1 MNTKALRQ
9 KVLDLAIHGKLV
21 PPACRQAG
29 KSLENIPA
37 EKEGQWFVY
46 VIECVDGSFYKGF
59 TTDLIKRY
67 KQHCAGIGAEWTKT
81 HKPKQLFYWEIHYSE
96 KSAIER
102 EKYLKSGCGREW
114 FKNEVVDKPENWE
127 SATVLLEKIRA
138 EKAEKIKK
146 GLPAGR
152 RGELKADKKDSFIFT
167 KECEF
172 DEDKLGKCS
181 SGTRHKRHYE
191 QFADGT
197 VKDIEDEIPFE
208 VPEGWA
214 WCRLGEICEV
224 SSAKRVLQQDWK
236 TSGIPFYRAREIA
249 QLSNNETV
257 KDDLFITFE
266 LYNELKQKYGVPI
279 AGDLMVSAVGTIGK
293 VYIVKDTDC
302 FYYKDASVICF
313 SKKEKSIDSLY
324 LKLCCESDFLQE
336 QMYSQSKGTTVDTIT
351 INKAQNYLIPLPPIF
366 EQQKIVHS
374 IQDFF
379 GHIGIL
385 EQNKSELQ
393 FLINAAKSK
402 ILDLAIHGKLVP
414 QDPNDEPAEE
424 LLKRIATSDN
434 RPYEKVDEE
443 PFEIPDSWRWVKLN
457 DLAEIARGG
466 SPRPIQDYITE
477 DKDGINWIK
486 IGDTIEESKYITSA
500 KEKIKPEGKKH
511 SRFVH
516 AGDFLLTNSM
526 SFGRPYILKI
536 DGCIHDGWLVFA
548 NIKECL
554 LQDYLY
560 YALSSAYIYE
570 TFSNVAA
577 GSTVKNLK
585 SDTVKQ
591 VDFPLPPLS
600 EQKRIV
606 EAIEN
611 MYEVLD
617 QIQNNLV

>member
-9 KVLDLAIHGKLV
+9 KILDLAIHGKLV

-172 DEDKLGKCS
+172 DEDKPGKCS
-181 SGTRHKRHYE
+181 AGTRHKRHYE
-191 QFADGT
+191 KFADGT

-214 WCRLGEICEV
+214 WCRLTNVAITELGKTLDAKKNKGESYDYLCALNVKWYTFDFTTLKQIRLEEKEKERYLVRKGDLLICEGGDV
-224 SSAKRVLQQDWK
+224 GRSAIW
-236 TSGIPFYRAREIA
+236 
-249 QLSNNETV
+249 
-257 KDDLFITFE
+257 
-266 LYNELKQKYGVPI
+266 
-279 AGDLMVSAVGTIGK
+279 
-293 VYIVKDTDC
+293 
-302 FYYKDASVICF
+302 
-313 SKKEKSIDSLY
+313 
-324 LKLCCESDFLQE
+324 ESDNPIYYQNALHRVRFYQSINQYFFL
-336 QMYSQSKGTTVDTIT
+336 YVLNHYKNLGLIDDVSGGVTIKHFT
-351 INKAQNYLIPLPPIF
+351 QNSMQKLLFPLPPLAEQERIVSVIKSIF
-366 EQQKIVHS
+366 SQI
-374 IQDFF
+374 DT
-379 GHIGIL
+379 L
-385 EQNKSELQ
+385 DQNKSDLQ
-393 FLINAAKSK
+393 TAIKQTKSK
-402 ILDLAIHGKLVP
+402 ILDIAIHGKLVP

-434 RPYEKVDEE
+434 RPYEKIEE
-443 PFEIPDSWRWVKLN
+443 EVPFDIPDSWKWVKLGKICDYGKCIN
-457 DLAEIARGG
+457 VNSSDLHPDDWILDLEDIEKDTGKIISFHTFEERKSGSTKHRFNKGQVLYSKLRPYLNKVVIA
-466 SPRPIQDYITE
+466 P
-477 DKDGINWIK
+477 KDGFCTSEIMPLDFN
-486 IGDTIEESKYITSA
+486 GLLLPKYAQILLMSTYFLEMVNMVTYGVKMPRLGTNDA
-500 KEKIKPEGKKH
+500 KNMQI
-511 SRFVH
+511 
-516 AGDFLLTNSM
+516 
-526 SFGRPYILKI
+526 
-536 DGCIHDGWLVFA
+536 
-548 NIKECL
+548 
-554 LQDYLY
+554 
-560 YALSSAYIYE
+560 
-570 TFSNVAA
+570 
-577 GSTVKNLK
+577 
-585 SDTVKQ
+585 
-591 VDFPLPPLS
+591 PLPPLA
-600 EQKRIV
+600 EQHRIV
-606 EAIEN
+606 AKIE
-611 MYEVLD
+611 ELFSQLD
-617 QIQNNLV
+617 QIQNNLI

>member
-21 PPACRQAG
+21 PPAYRQAG

-208 VPEGWA
+208 VPDGWA
-214 WCRLGEICEV
+214 WIRQKNLGIALNGKAFKPSDWTKKGLPIVRIQNLNDKNAPYNYYDKDVDETFLLHGGELLFAWSGTPGTSFGAHIWDKGE
-224 SSAKRVLQQDWK
+224 AVLNQHIFKILFD
-236 TSGIPFYRAREIA
+236 
-249 QLSNNETV
+249 ET
-257 KDDLFITFE
+257 I
-266 LYNELKQKYGVPI
+266 
-279 AGDLMVSAVGTIGK
+279 
-293 VYIVKDTDC
+293 
-302 FYYKDASVICF
+302 
-313 SKKEKSIDSLY
+313 
-324 LKLCCESDFLQE
+324 
-336 QMYSQSKGTTVDTIT
+336 
-351 INKAQNYLIPLPPIF
+351 INKIFYKYCLNNQVEKLIEVAHGSAGLAHITKNMFDEVLIPLPPYNEQLRIVTEF
-366 EQQKIVHS
+366 EKIIS
-374 IQDFF
+374 
-379 GHIGIL
+379 
-385 EQNKSELQ
+385 
-393 FLINAAKSK
+393 LINYINDNKTELNDTIKQTKSK

>member
-21 PPACRQAG
+21 PPAYRQAG

-214 WCRLGEICEV
+214 WCRLPSICRKAITDGTHNSPTTYDKGDFLYITAKNIKADKIDLSNV
-224 SSAKRVLQQDWK
+224 SYVS
-236 TSGIPFYRAREIA
+236 REIHEEIYNRCPPE
-249 QLSNNETV
+249 LNDVLLT
-257 KDDLFITFE
+257 KD
-266 LYNELKQKYGVPI
+266 
-279 AGDLMVSAVGTIGK
+279 GTIGE
-293 VYIVKDTDC
+293 VAVNN
-302 FYYKDASVICF
+302 
-313 SKKEKSIDSLY
+313 
-324 LKLCCESDFLQE
+324 LQE
-336 QMYSQSKGTTVDTIT
+336 PFSLLSSVALIKPAKNILPWYIAYVLKSNYLQSTMRQSAKGVALKRIILEQ
-351 INKAQNYLIPLPPIF
+351 INTFLIPLPPF
-366 EQQKIVHS
+366 AEQERIVLAIEQFYNKIN
-374 IQDFF
+374 
-379 GHIGIL
+379 IL
-385 EQNKSELQ
+385 EESKSELQ
-393 FLINAAKSK
+393 TAIKQAKSK

-434 RPYEKVDEE
+434 RPYEKMEE
-443 PFEIPDSWRWVKLN
+443 EFDYEIPKNWRFCKVKDVCSVIMGQSPEGEAVSDDKNGMEFHQGKICFGKKYLEESSSFTKHITKIAPKDSVLLCVRAPVGIVN
-457 DLAEIARGG
+457 
-466 SPRPIQDYITE
+466 ITE
-477 DKDGINWIK
+477 REICIGRGLCAVIPKYTIN
-486 IGDTIEESKYITSA
+486 S
-500 KEKIKPEGKKH
+500 
-511 SRFVH
+511 
-516 AGDFLLTNSM
+516 DFW
-526 SFGRPYILKI
+526 FY
-536 DGCIHDGWLVFA
+536 WLQS
-548 NIKECL
+548 
-554 LQDYLY
+554 LQ
-560 YALSSAYIYE
+560 
-570 TFSNVAA
+570 SN
-577 GSTVKNLK
+577 
-585 SDTVKQ
+585 
-591 VDFPLPPLS
+591 F
-600 EQKRIV
+600 EQKATGTTFRAISVDVIKNQIVAIPPHEEQNRIV
-606 EAIEN
+606 NKINEL
-611 MYEVLD
+611 YEQLDEIVL
-617 QIQNNLV
+617 NLV

>member
-9 KVLDLAIHGKLV
+9 KVLDLAIQGKLV
-21 PPACRQAG
+21 PQNP
-29 KSLENIPA
+29 N
-37 EKEGQWFVY
+37 
-46 VIECVDGSFYKGF
+46 D
-59 TTDLIKRY
+59 
-67 KQHCAGIGAEWTKT
+67 
-81 HKPKQLFYWEIHYSE
+81 
-96 KSAIER
+96 
-102 EKYLKSGCGREW
+102 
-114 FKNEVVDKPENWE
+114 E

-146 GLPAGR
+146 G
-152 RGELKADKKDSFIFT
+152 ELKADKKDSFIFVGS
-167 KECEF
+167 
-172 DEDKLGKCS
+172 D
-181 SGTRHKRHYE
+181 KRHYE

-208 VPEGWA
+208 VPDGWA
-214 WCRLGEICEV
+214 WCRLGE
-224 SSAKRVLQQDWK
+224 L
-236 TSGIPFYRAREIA
+236 FYHTTGKA
-249 QLSNNETV
+249 LKKSNNKGSLRKYITTSNLYWNKFDFTEVREMYFT
-257 KDDLFITFE
+257 DDE
-266 LYNELKQKYGVPI
+266 LDKCTIKKGDLVLCNGGDVGRAAIWNYNEDICYQNH
-279 AGDLMVSAVGTIGK
+279 VSRLRPKIEGINN
-293 VYIVKDTDC
+293 
-302 FYYKDASVICF
+302 
-313 SKKEKSIDSLY
+313 SLY
-324 LKLCCESDFLQE
+324 LYLLMFYKE
-336 QMYSQSKGTTVDTIT
+336 QGMLNGKGVGIT
-351 INKAQNYLIPLPPIF
+351 SLSANDLLSAIFPLPPLNEQNSIVTSIENIF
-366 EQQKIVHS
+366 EQIEHLDQ
-374 IQDFF
+374 
-379 GHIGIL
+379 
-385 EQNKSELQ
+385 EKSDLQ
-393 FLINAAKSK
+393 TIIKQTKSK

-424 LLKRIATSDN
+424 LLKRIVTSDN
-434 RPYEKVDEE
+434 RPYEKVYEE
-443 PFEIPDSWRWVKLN
+443 PFDIPDSWKWVKLN

-486 IGDTIEESKYITSA
+486 IGDTSEESKYITSA
-500 KEKIKPEGKKH
+500 KEKIKPEGKRH

-548 NIKECL
+548 NIKECI

-591 VDFPLPPLS
+591 VTFPLPPLP
-600 EQKRIV
+600 EQQRII

-611 MYEVLD
+611 MYEVLG
-617 QIQNNLV
+617 QIQNNLI

>member
-1 MNTKALRQ
+1 MNTKSLRQ

-21 PPACRQAG
+21 PQNP
-29 KSLENIPA
+29 N
-37 EKEGQWFVY
+37 
-46 VIECVDGSFYKGF
+46 D
-59 TTDLIKRY
+59 
-67 KQHCAGIGAEWTKT
+67 
-81 HKPKQLFYWEIHYSE
+81 
-96 KSAIER
+96 
-102 EKYLKSGCGREW
+102 
-114 FKNEVVDKPENWE
+114 E

-146 GLPAGR
+146 G
-152 RGELKADKKDSFIFT
+152 ELKADKKDSFIFVGS
-167 KECEF
+167 
-172 DEDKLGKCS
+172 D
-181 SGTRHKRHYE
+181 KRHYE

-214 WCRLGEICEV
+214 WCRLKEVCTVFGRIGFRGYTRDDLVEKGNGAITLSPSNLINMKLDLTDCTYISWPKYEESPEIQLDINDIV
-224 SSAKRVLQQDWK
+224 VVKTGSSYGK
-236 TSGIPFYRAREIA
+236 TSLVDNLTEKTTLNP
-249 QLSNNETV
+249 Q
-257 KDDLFITFE
+257 
-266 LYNELKQKYGVPI
+266 
-279 AGDLMVSAVGTIGK
+279 LMVLKERKCNSKYLCYFLNTQYMRKHFEDLVNGTAIPN
-293 VYIVKDTDC
+293 
-302 FYYKDASVICF
+302 F
-313 SKKEKSIDSLY
+313 SQEKFGM
-324 LKLCCESDFLQE
+324 KLF
-336 QMYSQSKGTTVDTIT
+336 
-351 INKAQNYLIPLPPIF
+351 PLPPAS
-366 EQQKIVHS
+366 EQEKIVS
-374 IQDFF
+374 RIELIFDK
-379 GHIGIL
+379 IDLL
-385 EQNKSELQ
+385 ENDKENLDTIIKQT
-393 FLINAAKSK
+393 KSK

-434 RPYEKVDEE
+434 RPYEKVEEE

-548 NIKECL
+548 NIKEYL

-591 VDFPLPPLS
+591 VDFPIPPLS

>member
-9 KVLDLAIHGKLV
+9 KILDLAIHGKLV
-21 PPACRQAG
+21 PQNP
-29 KSLENIPA
+29 N
-37 EKEGQWFVY
+37 
-46 VIECVDGSFYKGF
+46 D
-59 TTDLIKRY
+59 
-67 KQHCAGIGAEWTKT
+67 
-81 HKPKQLFYWEIHYSE
+81 
-96 KSAIER
+96 
-102 EKYLKSGCGREW
+102 
-114 FKNEVVDKPENWE
+114 E

-146 GLPAGR
+146 G
-152 RGELKADKKDSFIFT
+152 ELKTDKKDSFIFT

-197 VKDIEDEIPFE
+197 VKDIEDEIPFSI
-208 VPEGWA
+208 PEGWA
-214 WCRLGEICEV
+214 WCRLKQLSLDMADG
-224 SSAKRVLQQDWK
+224 
-236 TSGIPFYRAREIA
+236 PFGSNLKAEHYTKNKEARII
-249 QLSNNETV
+249 QLSNIGEYGWREENTKFTTLEHAKNNISRSIVEPGNLVIAKMMPAGKAIICPNNEKMYVLSSDAV
-257 KDDLFITFE
+257 KL
-266 LYNELKQKYGVPI
+266 VPTSLI
-279 AGDLMVSAVGTIGK
+279 NSNYLLNSINSP
-293 VYIVKDTDC
+293 
-302 FYYKDASVICF
+302 FFRASVT
-313 SKKEKSIDSLY
+313 DNV
-324 LKLCCESDFLQE
+324 Q
-336 QMYSQSKGTTVDTIT
+336 GTTRLRTSIS
-351 INKAQNYLIPLPPIF
+351 KLRECFFPLPPFAEQERIVSSIERIF
-366 EQQKIVHS
+366 AQINN
-374 IQDFF
+374 
-379 GHIGIL
+379 L
-385 EQNKSELQ
+385 EESKSNLESVIKQ
-393 FLINAAKSK
+393 TKSK

-443 PFEIPDSWRWVKLN
+443 PFEIPDSWKWVKLN

-466 SPRPIQDYITE
+466 SPRPIQDYITK

-486 IGDTIEESKYITSA
+486 IGDTIAESKYITSA

>member
-21 PPACRQAG
+21 PPAYRQAG

-197 VKDIEDEIPFE
+197 VKDIEDEIPFD

-214 WCRLGEICEV
+214 WIRQKNLGIALNGKAFKPSDWTKKGLPIVRIQNLNDKNAPYNYYDKDVDETFLLHGGELLFAWSGTPGTSFGAHIWDKGE
-224 SSAKRVLQQDWK
+224 AVLNQHIFKILFD
-236 TSGIPFYRAREIA
+236 
-249 QLSNNETV
+249 ET
-257 KDDLFITFE
+257 I
-266 LYNELKQKYGVPI
+266 
-279 AGDLMVSAVGTIGK
+279 
-293 VYIVKDTDC
+293 
-302 FYYKDASVICF
+302 
-313 SKKEKSIDSLY
+313 
-324 LKLCCESDFLQE
+324 
-336 QMYSQSKGTTVDTIT
+336 
-351 INKAQNYLIPLPPIF
+351 INKIFYKYCLNNQVEKLIEVAHGSAGLAHITKNMFDEVLIPLPPYNEQLRIVTEF
-366 EQQKIVHS
+366 EKIIS
-374 IQDFF
+374 
-379 GHIGIL
+379 
-385 EQNKSELQ
+385 
-393 FLINAAKSK
+393 LINYINDNKTELNDTIKQTKSK

-443 PFEIPDSWRWVKLN
+443 PFEIPDSWKWVKLN

>member
-21 PPACRQAG
+21 PQNP
-29 KSLENIPA
+29 N
-37 EKEGQWFVY
+37 
-46 VIECVDGSFYKGF
+46 D
-59 TTDLIKRY
+59 
-67 KQHCAGIGAEWTKT
+67 
-81 HKPKQLFYWEIHYSE
+81 
-96 KSAIER
+96 
-102 EKYLKSGCGREW
+102 
-114 FKNEVVDKPENWE
+114 E

-146 GLPAGR
+146 G
-152 RGELKADKKDSFIFT
+152 ELKADKMDSFIFT

-181 SGTRHKRHYE
+181 SETRHKRHYE

-257 KDDLFITFE
+257 KDDLFITSE

-402 ILDLAIHGKLVP
+402 ILNLAIHGKLVP

-424 LLKRIATSDN
+424 LLKRISTSDN
-434 RPYEKVDEE
+434 RPYEKVEE
-443 PFEIPDSWRWVKLN
+443 GDIPFEIPPSWKW
-457 DLAEIARGG
+457 
-466 SPRPIQDYITE
+466 TT
-477 DKDGINWIK
+477 IK
-486 IGDTIEESKYITSA
+486 NIVNYIGDGDWIESKDQSDKGIRLIQTGNIGFGTFKDKEGKYHYISENTFSSFGCNEIFEGDILISRLPEPVGRA
-500 KEKIKPEGKKH
+500 CILPKLPERTITAVDCTIIRLNEELISKELFVYYTISNKYLELIKENCTGTTRLRISRSNLEKIFIP
-511 SRFVH
+511 
-516 AGDFLLTNSM
+516 
-526 SFGRPYILKI
+526 I
-536 DGCIHDGWLVFA
+536 
-548 NIKECL
+548 
-554 LQDYLY
+554 
-560 YALSSAYIYE
+560 
-570 TFSNVAA
+570 
-577 GSTVKNLK
+577 
-585 SDTVKQ
+585 
-591 VDFPLPPLS
+591 PPLN
-600 EQKRIV
+600 EQKRILNRIKELF
-606 EAIEN
+606 EALNKI
-611 MYEVLD
+611 VL
-617 QIQNNLV
+617 NLV